1 MRIVQL
7 PEQAELPKNSLFL
20 MNKKNKE
27 QPPSPS
33 NTNSITNANN
43 SMIAQ
48 GQGQGQGFGD
58 GDEQIVEWKEDETC
72 IQLCIRMPGV
82 RAKDVQVSMEQEGVL
97 SICGHHQSSRDR
109 SKRQRLGSREFDV
122 DTQRINIQRAIIT
135 LWGDMLILY
144 APKKCQ
150 SVPMSSRFTQEDLL
164 SYC

>member
-1 MRIVQL
+1 MRIIQL
-7 PEQAELPKNSLFL
+7 PEQAELLKTSLFL
-20 MNKKNKE
+20 ITKKNKE

-33 NTNSITNANN
+33 PSNTNNITNTNI

-48 GQGQGQGFGD
+48 GD

-82 RAKDVQVSMEQEGVL
+82 RAKDVQVTMQQEGVL
-97 SICGHHQSSRDR
+97 SICGHRHSSQDR

-122 DTQRINIQRAIIT
+122 DTQRINVQRAIIT

-150 SVPMSSRFTQEDLL
+150 SVPRSTFTQEEEEALL